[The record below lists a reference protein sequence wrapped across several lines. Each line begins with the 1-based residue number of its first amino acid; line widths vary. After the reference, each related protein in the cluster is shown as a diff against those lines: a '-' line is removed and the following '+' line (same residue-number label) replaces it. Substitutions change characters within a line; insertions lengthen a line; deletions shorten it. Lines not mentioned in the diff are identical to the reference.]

1 MPEPKP
7 YTATNENLMVHGL
20 APTFRWLIAAA
31 LDGTVMTY
39 GDIKEELEDEVGF
52 STIFTTRIGFVAGA
66 LMETIQAEVPDA
78 PLINVLVVNQSDR
91 QPSKGA
97 GGFMADR
104 FNEPRLAKKNAKQR
118 FPDLWARSFKTAAD
132 EVYSY
137 SAADWTRVYRK
148 TFNQSLTVA
157 KVTDDRGERNRGNEK
172 DGIPTGRKY
181 GPGGEGEYHRSLR
194 LWIIENP
201 EAVNKSFSG
210 AEEETE
216 VDLDSGDRI
225 DVVYKCADRIVLLE
239 VKSRTSNE
247 IDLRRGVYQCIK
259 YRAVRSAM
267 DVREDPLIETYLVT
281 EMELPGQIAALIRL
295 HKIKH
300 FLAPRERK

>member
-1 MPEPKP
+1 M
-7 YTATNENLMVHGL
+7 
-20 APTFRWLIAAA
+20 
-31 LDGTVMTY
+31 
-39 GDIKEELEDEVGF
+39 
-52 STIFTTRIGFVAGA
+52 
-66 LMETIQAEVPDA
+66 
-78 PLINVLVVNQSDR
+78 
-91 QPSKGA
+91 
-97 GGFMADR
+97 
-104 FNEPRLAKKNAKQR
+104 
-118 FPDLWARSFKTAAD
+118 
-132 EVYSY
+132 
-137 SAADWTRVYRK
+137 
-148 TFNQSLTVA
+148 A